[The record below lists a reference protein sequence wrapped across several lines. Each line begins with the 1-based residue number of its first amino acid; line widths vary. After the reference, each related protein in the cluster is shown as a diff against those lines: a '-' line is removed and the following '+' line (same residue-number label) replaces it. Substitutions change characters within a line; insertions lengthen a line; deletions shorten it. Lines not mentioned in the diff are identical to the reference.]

1 MESSNRIDRR
11 EAVKRVAFLL
21 GGAVSAPTLAGVMS
35 GCSASEESGWTP
47 ETLSAEEN
55 ELVTEISEMII
66 PATDTPG
73 AKAARVNRFI
83 DKMMTEWY
91 YEDQRDHFLEGLAAI
106 DERSR
111 EQFGSRFVEVS
122 QENRTALLKEF
133 EKEARNADDPEHTP
147 IFQRMK
153 ELTLFGYYTSE
164 IGMTQE
170 LQWMAVPG
178 RYESCIPLEEV
189 GRAWA

>member
-1 MESSNRIDRR
+1 MESPNHIDRR
-11 EAVKRVAFLL
+11 EAIKRVAFLL

-47 ETLSAEEN
+47 DTLSDEQN
-55 ELVTEISEMII
+55 ELVREISEMII

-73 AKAARVNRFI
+73 AKAANVNRFI

-91 YEDQRDHFLEGLAAI
+91 PEDERDHFLEGLSSI
-106 DERSR
+106 DSRAQER
-111 EQFGSRFVEVS
+111 FNTHFVDAS
-122 QENRTALLKEF
+122 KENRTALLTEF
-133 EKEARNADDPEHTP
+133 EQEAIDADNPDETP

-170 LQWMAVPG
+170 LQWEAVPG
-178 RYESCIPLEEV
+178 YYDGCVPLEEI